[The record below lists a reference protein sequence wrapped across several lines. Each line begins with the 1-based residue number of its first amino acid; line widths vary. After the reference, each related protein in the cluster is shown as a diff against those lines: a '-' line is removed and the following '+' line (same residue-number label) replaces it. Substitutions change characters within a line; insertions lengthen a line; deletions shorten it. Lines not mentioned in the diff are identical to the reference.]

1 MRTRMWASLLVA
13 LFLVPLLAAQVE
25 YGVVSGTVT
34 DTVGTVL
41 PGVTVTLTGP
51 DKRSTVT
58 DGRGEFI
65 FVRLRP
71 GEYQV
76 ESQLAGFSTYRR
88 TISLAAGKTERIT
101 IQMGVGALAES
112 IAVTGE
118 TPVVDMQTTMRRAGP
133 GISAFV
139 GGLPPRDRYVGPFN
153 TEAYDHIEEN
163 RFRRVDADP
172 LSTFSIDVDTASYA
186 NVRQVPHRRRP
197 AAALARCASRS

>member
-13 LFLVPLLAAQVE
+13 LFLVPLLVAQVE

-101 IQMGVGALAES
+101 IQMGMGA
-112 IAVTGE
+112 
-118 TPVVDMQTTMRRAGP
+118 
-133 GISAFV
+133 
-139 GGLPPRDRYVGPFN
+139 PR
-153 TEAYDHIEEN
+153 
-163 RFRRVDADP
+163 
-172 LSTFSIDVDTASYA
+172 
-186 NVRQVPHRRRP
+186 
-197 AAALARCASRS
+197 